1 MHHWL
6 AQLDGLL
13 RAHRAVGPAEPDSAR
28 SPRVPRRLLFTL
40 VLLLGGTYGFFM
52 GWYALRTHGAEG
64 LRQLASSTIKL
75 PLLFLFTLGVT
86 FPSLYVFGVLTGS
99 RLSFAQSVRVVGE
112 WIVVILAVAASLG
125 PILGFFTV
133 STESYAFIVLLNAV
147 LLGTAG
153 FAGCLSLQRR
163 LFQAAFA
170 PSAGDPSAHA
180 DLPIRPTNVLILT
193 VWIVVFGVVGVQMG
207 WVMRPF
213 VGAPDQPFAI
223 FRATESNGFAAL
235 LRVIGR
241 VLWGG

>member
-1 MHHWL
+1 MHHWF

-13 RAHRAVGPAEPDSAR
+13 RAHRPPAEGLGEDGPNQA
-28 SPRVPRRLLFTL
+28 PRVPRRLL

-52 GWYALRTHGAEG
+52 GWYALRTHGADG
-64 LRQLASSTIKL
+64 LRQLISSTVKV

-99 RLSFAQSVRVVGE
+99 RLSFAQSVRMVGE

-133 STESYAFIVLLNAV
+133 STESYAFIVLLNAL

-153 FAGCLSLQRR
+153 LAGCLSLQRR
-163 LFQAAFA
+163 LFQIESTVSTDGMAQT
-170 PSAGDPSAHA
+170 
-180 DLPIRPTNVLILT
+180 PIRQTNALILT
-193 VWIVVFGVVGVQMG
+193 VWIVVFGIVGVQMG

-213 VGAPDQPFAI
+213 VGAPDQPFAL
-223 FRATESNGFAAL
+223 FRATESNGFAAI

>member
-13 RAHRAVGPAEPDSAR
+13 RAHRAVGLDETDPTQA
-28 SPRVPRRLLFTL
+28 PRVPRRLLFAL

-52 GWYALRTHGAEG
+52 GWYALRTHGADG
-64 LRQLASSTIKL
+64 LRQLVSSTVKV

-133 STESYAFIVLLNAV
+133 STESYAFIVLLNAL

-153 FAGCLSLQRR
+153 LAGCLSLQRR

-170 PSAGDPSAHA
+170 APA
-180 DLPIRPTNVLILT
+180 DTPTELPIRPGNVLVLT
-193 VWIVVFGVVGVQMG
+193 VWIVVFGIVGVQMG

-213 VGAPDQPFAI
+213 VGAPDQPFAL
-223 FRATESNGFAAL
+223 FRATESNGFAAI

>member
-13 RAHRAVGPAEPDSAR
+13 RAHRALGPTESQSTR
-28 SPRVPRRLLFTL
+28 NTRVPRRLLFAL
-40 VLLLGGTYGFFM
+40 VLILGGIYGFFM
-52 GWYALRTHGAEG
+52 GWYALRTHGIDG
-64 LRQLASSTIKL
+64 LRQLASSTVKV

-99 RLSFAQSVRVVGE
+99 RLSFTQSVRVVGE

-133 STESYAFIVLLNAV
+133 STESYAFIVLLNAM

-153 FAGCLSLQRR
+153 LAGCLSLQRR
-163 LFQAAFA
+163 LIQSAIA
-170 PSAGDPSAHA
+170 PLVAETDMPGG
-180 DLPIRPTNVLILT
+180 PIIQPTNVVIMT
-193 VWIVVFGVVGVQMG
+193 VWIIVFGIVGVQMG

-213 VGAPDQPFAI
+213 VGSPDQPFAL

-235 LRVIGR
+235 LRVTGR
-241 VLWGG
+241 VLWGE